1 MFAYTKIFTY
11 LSTAKNSNKEHL
23 ACGKDK
29 HKIRETHSLWRNLFN
44 RTAQN
49 YFTTHPSIVPVFDEK
64 LQPIRWMRLI
74 CYRIGFPK

>member
-44 RTAQN
+44 LYSSKSLHT
-49 YFTTHPSIVPVFDEK
+49 PSVDST
-64 LQPIRWMRLI
+64 RLRREVAT
-74 CYRIGFPK
+74 YQMDALNML